1 MKKSFTLIELIIVIV
16 IMGILS
22 TITFDILSKVYQNY
36 IYTKE
41 TNKINEKINTVIEAI
56 SAKLKDR
63 ITHSVIVT
71 KYPAK
76 YGDDDSDKVD
86 FKYIG
91 DLVDG
96 DKDYKILEWI
106 NKNIEAKNGMWDS
119 NQKHI
124 QTGWSGFI
132 DLGYKS
138 HKTQDDPKEFNLT
151 TINSNFDIVKLI
163 DRNITASY
171 GENVDTFEN
180 NITTLIFA
188 GNDLGGDIVEDL
200 NQSYGWY
207 RNPDKNR
214 TAKAVFAILNYE
226 VSKDSNNIPSTEIN
240 ITSIDENNDT
250 TLFSRYFLTR
260 TAYAIVPMENNETL
274 PDGKKINDY
283 NLTLVYNYQ
292 PWKNDWWNGKSNV
305 NNDSN
310 AHGEVNSTLI
320 ATHVTEIRFKK
331 DVTTPTIRVYIC
343 IQSPDVEINS
353 TRNLTICKEK
363 AIF

>member
-22 TITFDILSKVYQNY
+22 TITFDILSRVYKNY

-41 TNKINEKINTVIEAI
+41 TNKINEKINTAIDVI
-56 SAKLKDR
+56 SAKLKYR
-63 ITHSVIVT
+63 IHNSVIVT

-76 YGDDDSDKVD
+76 YGDDDKDKVD

-91 DLVDG
+91 LLQDN
-96 DKDYKILEWI
+96 DKGYKILEWI
-106 NKNIEAKNGMWDS
+106 NKDIEAKNGMWDN

-124 QTGWSGFI
+124 QTGWSGFD
-132 DLGYKS
+132 DLDEAI
-138 HKTQDDPKEFNLT
+138 KTQENPKEFNLT
-151 TINSNFDIVKLI
+151 TPNSNFNIVKLI

-171 GENVDTFEN
+171 GEDVDTFEN

-188 GNDLGGDIVEDL
+188 GNDLGGDIVVDE

-207 RNPDKNR
+207 RNKDKNR
-214 TAKAVFAILNYE
+214 TAKAVFAILDYGVNR
-226 VSKDSNNIPSTEIN
+226 NNKNVPSTEIN

-250 TLFSRYFLTR
+250 TLYSRYFLTR
-260 TAYAIVPMENNETL
+260 TAYAIVPIENNETL
-274 PDGKKINDY
+274 ADGTKINDF

-292 PWKNDWWNGKSNV
+292 PWRNDWWNGKSNV

-331 DVTTPTIRVYIC
+331 DITTPMIRIYIC
-343 IQSPDVEINS
+343 IQSPEVEINS